1 LIPRAG
7 EAAIYVRRGTP
18 GSITDPGFRLRWWE
32 VIRTFLKIGVLSY
45 GAAASMGIMQ
55 TEVQEMRAWLPK
67 ERFIE
72 GLALVNT
79 LPGPAGIKLGI
90 FLGYTRAGW
99 WGGVLAGLCFIL
111 PAFCILRILT
121 LFYHHYGALPRV
133 RHLFYGL
140 SRVVVGMFAMSV
152 YGLGRSAVRDRKQV
166 LLAIAGALVVGFTP
180 LGIVPTLLLAGAAG
194 VVLYGSRTWGIV
206 SVLVI
211 MGLYGAYNWGSEWLT
226 FSALIGT
233 DIDRTVTAPSSGLW
247 NIGVFFLKVSAF
259 TFGGGLTILAF
270 IQDQV
275 VNQLHWLTPQ
285 QFLDGL
291 ALGLLTPGRS
301 SCWPRS
307 WDTPSVP
314 SGEPRWP
321 QRQFFCH
328 LSF

>member
-1 LIPRAG
+1 
-7 EAAIYVRRGTP
+7 
-18 GSITDPGFRLRWWE
+18 
-32 VIRTFLKIGVLSY
+32 
-45 GAAASMGIMQ
+45 
-55 TEVQEMRAWLPK
+55 
-67 ERFIE
+67 
-72 GLALVNT
+72 
-79 LPGPAGIKLGI
+79 
-90 FLGYTRAGW
+90 
-99 WGGVLAGLCFIL
+99 
-111 PAFCILRILT
+111 
-121 LFYHHYGALPRV
+121 
-133 RHLFYGL
+133 
-140 SRVVVGMFAMSV
+140 MFAMSV
-152 YGLGRSAVRDRKQV
+152 YRLGRSAVRDRKEV

-180 LGIVPTLLLAGAAG
+180 VGIVPTLLLAGAAG

-291 ALGLLTPGRS
+291 ALGQLTPGRS